1 MPFDVKVKWNKS
13 VFDLVLDENQ
23 PIGEVKKRLIGLSGV
38 PLERQKLIVK
48 GTTLKVLFHLLTHS
62 LTHSLTH
69 EYSLIHISG

>member
-23 PIGEVKKRLIGLSGV
+23 PIVEVKKRLIGLSGV

-48 GTTLKVLFHLLTHS
+48 GTTLKVLFHYLTKLFTLSRIH
-62 LTHSLTH
+62 TH
-69 EYSLIHISG
+69 